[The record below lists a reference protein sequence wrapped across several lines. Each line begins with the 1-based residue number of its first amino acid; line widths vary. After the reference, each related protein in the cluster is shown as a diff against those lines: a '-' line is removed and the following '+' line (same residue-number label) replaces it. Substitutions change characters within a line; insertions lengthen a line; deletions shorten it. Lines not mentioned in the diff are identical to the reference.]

1 MWYDEQSE
9 GMEIDDQIQSEDLQ
23 SQLIMTN
30 LKVYLEQPIYSVNKD
45 GQMQG
50 FIKVID
56 LKAAFV
62 SLKCDSVS
70 LDDINSLV
78 TVITQMI
85 FEDRVDNL
93 T

>member
-1 MWYDEQSE
+1 
-9 GMEIDDQIQSEDLQ
+9 
-23 SQLIMTN
+23 MTN

-78 TVITQMI
+78 TVIT
-85 FEDRVDNL
+85 
-93 T
+93 